1 MRWQP
6 NYAGV
11 ATVGLDVIPPIRL
24 RVIMSG
30 LSLSFKTWV
39 SLPVYLLAQLYSRTI
54 HAKTYCPNS
63 ILIPLT
69 YRGVTACEHISSTA
83 LYTHTHKHTIYRH
96 NSGSSPPIRQQKR
109 RVGGKNILLTR
120 VQACAKSTKKE
131 RTGKGTDTT
140 NMKSATRGV
149 PLQNVRDA
157 CNLIWHT
164 SCLHPTPLF
173 LIRPH

>member
-1 MRWQP
+1 M
-6 NYAGV
+6 

-83 LYTHTHKHTIYRH
+83 LYTHTHKHTVYRR

-109 RVGGKNILLTR
+109 RGGGEEHFIDPRSSLRQVNKKGAYWEGDRHDQYEVGDKGGTLTE
-120 VQACAKSTKKE
+120 C
-131 RTGKGTDTT
+131 
-140 NMKSATRGV
+140 TRCMQ
-149 PLQNVRDA
+149 PHLAHQ
-157 CNLIWHT
+157 L
-164 SCLHPTPLF
+164 SSSHPTLS
-173 LIRPH
+173 H